1 MLDEDAKF
9 LKEVLSS
16 VLPNIVYPDELKEI
30 VEQGVAGCESIE
42 VFIQNFKKMI
52 ASETDI
58 TRKTDKRIF
67 LNEMRRKAKNLHLE
81 EDMTR

>member
-16 VLPNIVYPDELKEI
+16 VLPNIVYHDELKEI
-30 VEQGVAGCESIE
+30 VEQGVAGCES
-42 VFIQNFKKMI
+42 KKMI